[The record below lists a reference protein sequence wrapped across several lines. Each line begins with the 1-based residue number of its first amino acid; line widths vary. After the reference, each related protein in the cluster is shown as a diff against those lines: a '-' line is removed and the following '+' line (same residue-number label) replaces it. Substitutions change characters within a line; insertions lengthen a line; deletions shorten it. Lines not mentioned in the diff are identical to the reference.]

1 MKTKDIIAGLTI
13 LDRQYHNGGYGT
25 SAEHDAIYHYAV
37 DLSAGEVAK
46 LLELGWFQE
55 NGAIRA
61 EDSNDGVARPYDPE
75 EGWTAFV

>member
-1 MKTKDIIAGLTI
+1 METKNIIAGLTI
-13 LDRQYHNGGYGT
+13 LNRHYGGCYGVST
-25 SAEHDAIYHYAV
+25 EHDAIYHCAV
-37 DLSAGEVAK
+37 DLSDEEVAE

-75 EGWTAFV
+75 EVWTAFV